1 MSMTAAIETPVRC
14 SGVPSVHNTPT
25 IDIDDQFVVTKSYLC
40 SKGHSFE
47 LTFSS
52 PYNLPV
58 FWECEDH
65 EIVAFEH

>member
-14 SGVPSVHNTPT
+14 AGVPSVHNTPT
-25 IDIDDQFVVTKSYLC
+25 IDIDDQFVVNKSYLC

-47 LTFSS
+47 LTFAS
-52 PYNLPV
+52 PFNLPV

-65 EIVAFEH
+65 EIIAFEN